1 MAAAFL
7 GAGRRPAR
15 PEAGRERKDGPLK
28 PTTILAALLPTL
40 LLSCS
45 AVEDALNCRQVCEK
59 YQECFDSD
67 YDVGECVDAC
77 TDEAA
82 EDDDYSR
89 RVDVCESC
97 IDGLSCGEATFDCAT
112 NCVGIVP

>member
-1 MAAAFL
+1 M
-7 GAGRRPAR
+7 
-15 PEAGRERKDGPLK
+15 K
-28 PTTILAALLPTL
+28 PTNIFAVLLTSL

-45 AVEDALNCRQVCEK
+45 AVEDAVNCRQVCDR

-67 YDVGECVDAC
+67 YDVSECVDTC
-77 TDEAA
+77 TDEAD

-112 NCVGIVP
+112 ECVGIVP